1 MYGGRRDEMEVAQ
14 LLIEEQF
21 GEAAFINA
29 ASQCGYDPAAL
40 QQLIDE
46 EFCFRGQRNS
56 RYQVR
61 TQLLPGNGF
70 RP

>member
-40 QQLIDE
+40 QQLLE
-46 EFCFRGQRNS
+46 EVIAWSS
-56 RYQVR
+56 RPDAFWA
-61 TQLLPGNGF
+61 LMMCHAIGWAS
-70 RP
+70 